1 MRGISSRPILVVDG
15 DPDARAQLASA
26 LQRAG
31 FTTCEAEAG
40 EEVRELVLAKRP
52 QVVLLE
58 VRLPGASGYEI
69 CRELRDEFGEALP
82 IIFVSGEKTDE
93 LDRVAGLLIGADEYL
108 TKPVLPDTLL
118 ARVRR
123 LVARA
128 EAPARPEL
136 TEREQE
142 VIALLV
148 AGHSRSDVAR
158 ELVISR
164 KTAAK
169 HIEHILRKF
178 DVHSEAQAVAFA
190 SRASTSSDDETPPIS
205 T

>member
-15 DPDARAQLASA
+15 DPDARAQLASS

-31 FTTCEAEAG
+31 FTTCEAGAG
-40 EEVRELVLAKRP
+40 EEVRELILAERP
-52 QVVLLE
+52 LVILLE

-93 LDRVAGLLIGADEYL
+93 LDQVAGLLLGADDYL

-123 LVARA
+123 LVTRA

-142 VIALLV
+142 VLALLV
-148 AGHSRSDVAR
+148 AGYPRSDIAR
-158 ELVISR
+158 ELAISR

-169 HIEHILRKF
+169 HIEHILHKL
-178 DVHSEAQAVAFA
+178 DVHSEAQAVALVA
-190 SRASTSSDDETPPIS
+190 REHVV
-205 T
+205 

>member
-1 MRGISSRPILVVDG
+1 MRSTSSRPILVVDG
-15 DPDARAQLASA
+15 DPDDRAQLASE

-40 EEVRELVLAKRP
+40 EEVRELVLAERP
-52 QVVLLE
+52 QAVLLE

-93 LDRVAGLLIGADEYL
+93 LDRVAGLLVGADDYL
-108 TKPVLPDTLL
+108 TKPVLPDALL
-118 ARVRR
+118 GRVRR
-123 LVARA
+123 LVARTQ
-128 EAPARPEL
+128 APTRPAL

-142 VIALLV
+142 VLELLV
-148 AGHSRSDVAR
+148 AGYTRSDIAR
-158 ELVISR
+158 QLVISR

-169 HIEHILRKF
+169 HIEHILRKL
-178 DVHSEAQAVAFA
+178 DVHSEAQAVALA
-190 SRASTSSDDETPPIS
+190 ARERVV
-205 T
+205 

>member
-1 MRGISSRPILVVDG
+1 MRSISSRPILVVDG
-15 DPDARAQLASA
+15 DPNARAQLASA

-31 FTTCEAEAG
+31 FTTCEAETG
-40 EEVRELVLAKRP
+40 EEVRELMLAERP

-142 VIALLV
+142 VFALLV
-148 AGHSRSDVAR
+148 AVYARSDVAR
-158 ELVISR
+158 ELAISR

-169 HIEHILRKF
+169 HIEHILRKL

-190 SRASTSSDDETPPIS
+190 AREHVV
-205 T
+205 